1 MGAGQASIASA
12 GEPVG
17 RDYSLTGERAKQA
30 VRLGLADAEWYR
42 PPIDPARLRELM
54 TRRNG
59 PAIRDTFLWL
69 ALLGGTGVLAY
80 VALGTWWA
88 IPAFALYGAL
98 YGGSADPRWHEN
110 GHGTAFRT
118 RWPNDVVYNFA
129 SFLLLREPTLWR
141 WSHVRH
147 HSDTIIVGRDP
158 EISFPR
164 PFRFR
169 MVLPNYLHLLN
180 GPKMVWR
187 IVQHAAGKVDE
198 DTREFVPEEEMP
210 RVVREARIF
219 VAILSAVVVWCVV
232 ARSIVP
238 LLFIGLPSF
247 YGVWLV
253 WFFAITQHAGLNED
267 VLDHRYSTRTVY
279 MNPVFRFLYLNMN
292 YHLEHHLFP
301 SVPYHALPALHAEVK
316 QFLPAPKTSMFDAY
330 KEIVHALLKQRRN
343 PDWEIP
349 GREVPD
355 DAGYRLT
362 ATRISSASL
371 ATSMAV
377 AAGLESR
384 TDLGPADLVMPG
396 QVKRID
402 IDEHTYALYRTRR
415 NHYALTDGLCTHGQ
429 THLADGHLDEGI
441 IECPKHNGR
450 FNIVSGEPVRRPAK
464 LPLATYPVQVVDGRL
479 LVALRRNAKAKAAAA
494 GAS

>member
-1 MGAGQASIASA
+1 METGQASVASA
-12 GEPVG
+12 GDSNE
-17 RDYSLTGERAKQA
+17 RDYSLTGERSRQA
-30 VRLGLADAEWYR
+30 VRLGLTDAEWYR
-42 PPIDPARLRELM
+42 PPIDPDRLRELM

-59 PAIRDTFLWL
+59 PAVRDTALWL
-69 ALLGGTGVLAY
+69 CLLVATGVLAY
-80 VALGTWWA
+80 LALGTWWA
-88 IPAFALYGAL
+88 LPAFAVYGAL
-98 YGGSADPRWHEN
+98 YGGAADPRWHEN

-118 RWPNDVVYNFA
+118 RWPNDVVYALA
-129 SFLLLREPTLWR
+129 SFMLLREPTLWR

-169 MVLPNYLHLLN
+169 TVLPNYLNLIS
-180 GPKMVWR
+180 GPKMLLR
-187 IVQHAAGKVDE
+187 IGQHALGRIDE
-198 DTREFVPEEEMP
+198 DTREFVPEEELP
-210 RVVREARIF
+210 RVVREARVF
-219 VAILSAVVVWCVV
+219 VAILGAVVAWCLVTT
-232 ARSIVP
+232 SIVP
-238 LLFIGLPSF
+238 LLFVGLPSF

-301 SVPYHALPALHAEVK
+301 SVPYHALPALHEEVK
-316 QFLPAPKTSMFDAY
+316 QYLPAPKTSMFDAY
-330 KEIVHALLKQRRN
+330 KEIVLALRMQRRN

-349 GREVPD
+349 GREVPE
-355 DAGYRLT
+355 DAGYRING
-362 ATRISSASL
+362 TRASSRSL

-396 QVKRID
+396 QVTRID
-402 IDEHTYALYRTRR
+402 IEDHTYALYRTRR
-415 NHYALTDGLCTHGQ
+415 DAYALTDGICTHGS
-429 THLADGHLDEGI
+429 ADLSTGHLDDCI

-450 FNIVSGEPVRRPAK
+450 FNVLTGEPVRRPAK
-464 LPLATYPVQVVDGRL
+464 IPLATYPVEVVDGRL
-479 LVALRRNAKAKAAAA
+479 LVALRGPGPQAT
-494 GAS
+494 ASSAS

>member
-1 MGAGQASIASA
+1 MTSGRAPRAGS
-12 GEPVG
+12 GEPLP
-17 RDYSLTGERAKQA
+17 RDYSLTGERAQQA
-30 VRLGLADAEWYR
+30 VSLGLADAEWYR

-59 PAIRDTFLWL
+59 PAIRDTTLWL
-69 ALLGGTGVLAY
+69 LLLVGAGFLAFG
-80 VALGTWWA
+80 ALGSWWA
-88 IPAFALYGAL
+88 IPAFAAYGAL
-98 YGGSADPRWHEN
+98 YGGAADPRWHEN
-110 GHGTAFRT
+110 GHGTAFKT
-118 RWPNDVVYNFA
+118 RWPNDVVYLVA
-129 SFLLLREPTLWR
+129 SFMLLREPTLWR

-164 PFRFR
+164 PFRLR
-169 MVLPNYLHLLN
+169 SVLPNYLNLISGPHMLLR
-180 GPKMVWR
+180 MA
-187 IVQHAAGKVDE
+187 QHAAGKIDE
-198 DTREFVPEEEMP
+198 DTREFVPEAEFP
-210 RVVREARIF
+210 RVIREARAF
-219 VAILSAVVVWCVV
+219 VLILGAVVVWCVV
-232 ARSIVP
+232 AGSIVP

-247 YGVWLV
+247 YGVWMV

-301 SVPYHALPALHAEVK
+301 SVPYHALPKLHEEVK
-316 QFLPAPKTSMFDAY
+316 QYLPAPKASVLDAY
-330 KEIVHALLKQRRN
+330 KEIVHALRMQRRN

-355 DAGYRLT
+355 SAAFRLT
-362 ATRISSASL
+362 ATKIPASSL

-377 AAGLESR
+377 AAGLEER
-384 TDLGPADLVMPG
+384 TDLGPLDLVQPG

-402 IDEHTYALYRTRR
+402 VGGHTYALFRTRR
-415 NHYALTDGLCTHGQ
+415 DIYALSDGLCTHGQ
-429 THLADGHLDEGI
+429 THLAEGHLDDCV

-450 FNIVSGEPVRRPAK
+450 FNVLTGEPVRRPARV
-464 LPLATYPVQVVDGRL
+464 PLVTYAVEIVDGRL
-479 LVALRRNAKAKAAAA
+479 LVALGDNPDVTSDA
-494 GAS
+494 GT